1 MEELDVL
8 AVGSMA
14 APEREATMGKVFEQV
29 MAMPEHEQIAVFKD
43 LIGTMAEKA
52 TDTQYLNL
60 CSTNLKLAAN
70 LPDTVLKP
78 FLAMRMKS
86 AAELPKN
93 LAERD
98 MKLLQEALSH
108 SDPAVRNKIA
118 SNM

>member
-43 LIGTMAEKA
+43 LIGKMAKA
-52 TDTQYLNL
+52 TDSQYLNL

-70 LPDTVLKP
+70 LPDTALKP

-108 SDPAVRNKIA
+108 SDPTVRNKIA